1 MKTRPILTLL
11 SCGLATLSLA
21 QEEKPTEKE
30 KAKAILSHQDGSD
43 KVSIDQDKQSG
54 DVQELLTEQTD
65 PKVIKL
71 LTEVEVLMAKTTD
84 RLEDANTSGET
95 IAMQTEIIEKIYEA
109 AKAKNASSPSG
120 GPPSPGS
127 SAMLEMMEQMM
138 GKGQGQPAESKKGGE
153 GSTGDSDA
161 ANTENSG
168 DIKRNTSGERRVPRA
183 AGKSGAQL
191 PAEFQRAIDG
201 YNKKSPS
208 K

>member
-1 MKTRPILTLL
+1 MKTHPILTLL
-11 SCGLATLSLA
+11 SCGLVTLSLA
-21 QEEKPTEKE
+21 QEEQPTEKE
-30 KAKAILSHQDGSD
+30 KAKALLSHQEGAD

-65 PKVIKL
+65 TKVIKL
-71 LTEVEVLMAKTTD
+71 LTEVEILMAKTTD
-84 RLEDANTSGET
+84 RLEDFNTGGET

-109 AKAKNASSPSG
+109 AKAKNSSPSS

-138 GKGQGQPAESKKGGE
+138 GKGQGSPAESNKGGE

-168 DIKRNTSGERRVPRA
+168 DIKRSKPGERRVPRA

-201 YNKKSPS
+201 YNKKSPT